1 MDTGQDRIAVR
12 LDTGARL
19 IETSPQTLLKWIQQ
33 GRVPA
38 VKVGRGW
45 RIRVRD
51 LEALMAPPDATERVP

>member
-1 MDTGQDRIAVR
+1 MDTEQDRIAVR

-19 IETSPQTLLKWIQQ
+19 IETSPQTLYHWIKQ

-51 LEALMAPPDATERVP
+51 LEALMAPSNVTEKAP